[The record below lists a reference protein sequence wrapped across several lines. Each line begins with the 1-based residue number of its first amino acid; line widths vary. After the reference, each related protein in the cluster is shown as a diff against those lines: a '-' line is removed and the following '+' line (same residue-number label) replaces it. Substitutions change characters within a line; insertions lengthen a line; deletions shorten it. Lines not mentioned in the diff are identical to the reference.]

1 MTDIF
6 FHTIVYSQ
14 TTTTRLNFNSVK
26 EFSAQHY
33 QIFFFGTPLKPTKL
47 VCPLVNIIQCF
58 FFLHFLALN
67 TFFGVYSQLVGS
79 CVILLGNTYWV
90 GSSYLQNEKKTW
102 KKIASCCILFDSNAP
117 LREV

>member
-14 TTTTRLNFNSVK
+14 TTITRLNFNSVK

-33 QIFFFGTPLKPTKL
+33 QIFFFWNPPQANKVGMPISKYNT
-47 VCPLVNIIQCF
+47 V
-58 FFLHFLALN
+58 FLLSSLLGPQHLFW
-67 TFFGVYSQLVGS
+67 GVSQLVGS